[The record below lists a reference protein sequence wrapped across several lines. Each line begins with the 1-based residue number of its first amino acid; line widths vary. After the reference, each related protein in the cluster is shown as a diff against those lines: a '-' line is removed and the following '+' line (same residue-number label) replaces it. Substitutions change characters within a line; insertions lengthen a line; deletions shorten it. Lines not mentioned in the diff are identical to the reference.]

1 MLACNLRRLRL
12 SWILLLIRLSNWGDL
27 TSRYRL
33 FLSIL
38 RRHLLS
44 RWLLLRTWLRLSS
57 LCCLLISDCFIMSHF
72 IFSRLLILCSLK
84 FEGFS
89 VSHSLLMSDLLSGS
103 FILSSLL
110 CCEFPCFLISDSFLF
125 SLFSSSNCP
134 LSRLFLFFLCPL
146 SCLLLLLLGS
156 LSIQLC
162 LKLRCLFRCL

>member
-1 MLACNLRRLRL
+1 MLLTCYLWWLLL
-12 SWILLLIRLSNWGDL
+12 SWILLLIRMSNWGGL

-38 RRHLLS
+38 RRYLLS
-44 RWLLLRTWLRLSS
+44 RWLLLCTWLRLSS
-57 LCCLLISDCFIMSHF
+57 LCCLLISDCFSCF
-72 IFSRLLILCSLK
+72 FFSRLLILCSLK

-89 VSHSLLMSDLLSGS
+89 ISHSLLMSDLLSGS

-110 CCEFPCFLISDSFLF
+110 CCEFPRFLISDSFLF
-125 SLFSSSNCP
+125 SLFSSSNCS